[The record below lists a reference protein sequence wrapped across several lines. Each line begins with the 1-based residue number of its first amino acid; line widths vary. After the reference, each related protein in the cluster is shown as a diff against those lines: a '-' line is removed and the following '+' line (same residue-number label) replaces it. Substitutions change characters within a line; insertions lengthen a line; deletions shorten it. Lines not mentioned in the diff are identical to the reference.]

1 VLAPDTPDHPLG
13 STTEIARLLGDS
25 INQIRRGELDPRV
38 ANAMGYLAS
47 VLLKALQQ
55 GPVEERLAYLEAIL
69 VKSSAGSEVFNFIQK
84 RRHGVNTTIRN
95 D

>member
-1 VLAPDTPDHPLG
+1 
-13 STTEIARLLGDS
+13 LLGDS

-55 GPVEERLAYLEAIL
+55 GPIEERLACLEAIL
-69 VKSSAGSEVFNFIQK
+69 VRSNSGSDIFNFTQTK
-84 RRHGVNTTIRN
+84 ETPSEQSSETTEG